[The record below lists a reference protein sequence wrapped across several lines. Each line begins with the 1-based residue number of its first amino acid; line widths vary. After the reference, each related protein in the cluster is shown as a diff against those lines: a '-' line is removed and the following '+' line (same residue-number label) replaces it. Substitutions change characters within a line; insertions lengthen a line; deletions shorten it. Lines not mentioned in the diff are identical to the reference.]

1 MYQAGLRGDLRKRR
15 SPHLFI
21 HDALILTAFLFIF
34 FLLISTSHAQQVS
47 LAWNANTEPDLQA
60 YRVYSGTASRTY
72 SSNSNVGNITT
83 CTISGLTAG
92 TTYFFAVTALDCAGN
107 ESGYSTE
114 VSYTVPVPAPPP
126 APAPPP
132 EPAPAPTP
140 TPTPTPEPEP
150 AQELVFATR
159 PYGTAELG
167 SKSSYKTKAQS
178 FKAIGTRIDSV
189 RLALIKY
196 RYPNQ
201 TINVY
206 IKSSLTGTPLAKA
219 QIQPSQVTSSNYSK
233 PNWINVAFPT
243 PAQVTKGKTYYLVLE
258 VCSYNSRNY
267 YKMLVSKNTYP
278 DGVFYST
285 ISLPRWDIDS
295 MGSVKF
301 GQ

>member
-126 APAPPP
+126 APAVRQR
-132 EPAPAPTP
+132 ARRRIPAPTP
-140 TPTPTPEPEP
+140 PRPSRSTIPSRAP
-150 AQELVFATR
+150 ASIF
-159 PYGTAELG
+159 P
-167 SKSSYKTKAQS
+167 
-178 FKAIGTRIDSV
+178 
-189 RLALIKY
+189 
-196 RYPNQ
+196 P
-201 TINVY
+201 
-206 IKSSLTGTPLAKA
+206 
-219 QIQPSQVTSSNYSK
+219 QPS
-233 PNWINVAFPT
+233 P
-243 PAQVTKGKTYYLVLE
+243 
-258 VCSYNSRNY
+258 
-267 YKMLVSKNTYP
+267 
-278 DGVFYST
+278 
-285 ISLPRWDIDS
+285 
-295 MGSVKF
+295 
-301 GQ
+301 